1 MAYKIKWSPEAVEDL
16 EAIYNFIARDSIYYA
31 KSVIT
36 KILDSVQ
43 SLKDFPKIGRIVPEI
58 NRDEIRERL
67 VFNYRIIYQI
77 KEQTV
82 IILAIV
88 HSSRLLE
95 KFWRDSITIE

>member
-36 KILDSVQ
+36 QILDSVQ

-95 KFWRDSITIE
+95 KISERFNYD